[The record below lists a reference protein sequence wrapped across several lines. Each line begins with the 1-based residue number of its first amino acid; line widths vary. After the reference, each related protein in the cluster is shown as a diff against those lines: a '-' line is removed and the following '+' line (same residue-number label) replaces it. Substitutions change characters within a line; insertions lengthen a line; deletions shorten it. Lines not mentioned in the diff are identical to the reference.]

1 MRPHRLVPP
10 GRSGTRAEQEA
21 STSVASRLVHTRFA
35 LIGGAAAAAAVLVV
49 ARRRRRRSEPEPFPA
64 ADPAD
69 ELRRKLDESRALDAE
84 RDEFEAGETPVDQ
97 AEPAGETVESRR
109 RKVHDDARAAAD
121 EMTGRAPDA
130 P

>member
-1 MRPHRLVPP
+1 
-10 GRSGTRAEQEA
+10 
-21 STSVASRLVHTRFA
+21 VHTRLA
-35 LIGGAAAAAAVLVV
+35 LIGGAAAGVVVLVV
-49 ARRRRRRSEPEPFPA
+49 ARRRRRSAPEPFPA
-64 ADPAD
+64 PDPAD

-84 RDEFEAGETPVDQ
+84 RDEFEAGETPVDR

-121 EMTGRAPDA
+121 EMTRRAPDT

>member
-1 MRPHRLVPP
+1 MRPHRPLPP
-10 GRSGTRAEQEA
+10 GRSGTKAEQEA
-21 STSVASRLVHTRFA
+21 STSVASPIVHNRLA
-35 LIGGAAAAAAVLVV
+35 LISGAAAGVVVLVV
-49 ARRRRRRSEPEPFPA
+49 LRRRRHSAPEPFPA
-64 ADPAD
+64 PDPAD
-69 ELRRKLDESRALDAE
+69 DLRRKLDESRALDAE

-121 EMTGRAPDA
+121 EMTRREPDT